1 VLPHEPLE
9 ELESNL
15 WRVSGSLPG
24 RIPLRRVMTVA
35 RLARGGLVVHSP
47 IALDAAA
54 MATLD
59 GLGEVRFVVVPNAQH
74 RLDASSYAM
83 RYPDAR
89 VLAPRGARAK
99 VERLVVVHG
108 GLADL
113 GDRDV
118 ELDHVA
124 GTHEAEALMTVRSGD
139 WRSLVFTDTVFNMP
153 HQPGVSGWVLKH
165 VTQSSG
171 GPRVSRLAKLFMIK
185 DAAAFSA
192 QLDALAAQPIARV
205 IVSHHDMIID
215 DPAGTLKRIAASL
228 GAATT
233 PSR

>member
-1 VLPHEPLE
+1 MLEHGPIE

-47 IALDAAA
+47 IALDAAG
-54 MATLD
+54 MATLERF
-59 GLGEVRFVVVPNAQH
+59 GEVGFIVVPNAYH

-83 RYPDAR
+83 RYPNAR

-99 VERLVVVHG
+99 IEQVVVVHG
-108 GLADL
+108 GLDDL

-118 ELDHVA
+118 TLEHVA
-124 GTHEAEALMTVRSGD
+124 GTNEGEALMTVRSAD
-139 WRSLVFTDTVFNMP
+139 RRSLVFTDTVFNMP
-153 HQPGVSGWVLKH
+153 HQHGVSGWVLKH

-171 GPRVSRLAKLFMIK
+171 GPKVSRLAKLFIVK
-185 DAAAFSA
+185 DAAAFA
-192 QLDALAAQPIARV
+192 AYLDALAAQPIARV
-205 IVSHHDMIID
+205 IVSHHDMIVD
-215 DPAGTLKRIAASL
+215 DPAGTLKQIAASL
-228 GAATT
+228 
-233 PSR
+233 R